1 MTRKFSDLE
10 AKMSPERL
18 AATDALAKEI
28 IAEMNL
34 ANMRQSRGL
43 SQSDLADALDVHQP
57 AIAKIE
63 QRSDMHVSTLRNYI
77 EAMGGKL
84 LLYALLP
91 DGITKITFDN
101 LAAAESREKAR
112 VTNPKPAKQRTKTV
126 TQSKRSPSTRSTSLC
141 EVDRPSKAIARP
153 KAKE

>member
-43 SQSDLADALDVHQP
+43 SQSDIADALDVHQP

-101 LAAAESREKAR
+101 LAAAGREKAR

-141 EVDRPSKAIARP
+141 EVDRPSRAIAHP